1 MKNLTKALAAAVAI
15 ALAGAVQARD
25 FRSSDTHPK
34 DYPTVLGVK
43 YMGEK
48 LKEISGGK
56 LGVKVFPDSAL
67 GQEKDT
73 IEQVK
78 LGALDMVRVNVAPL
92 NNIVPETLAVAMPF
106 VFRSKE
112 HMRKVVDGPIGDEI
126 LKAMESQGFVGLAFY
141 DSGARNFYTAA
152 KPIKSMADM
161 QGMKLRVQQSDLFVA
176 MVEALGANATPM
188 PYGEVFTALKTHL
201 IDGAENNWPSYESS
215 SHYEAAKN
223 YSLTEHSMA
232 PEVVVFS
239 KVIWDKLTPDEQKQ
253 IREAAKASVAEMR
266 KLWDEREAKAEAKVK
281 EAGVQ
286 VFKIEDRQKMVDAM
300 KPVYDKFAADPKVKD
315 LVKRIQDTK

>member
-15 ALAGAVQARD
+15 ALAGVVQARD
-25 FRSSDTHPK
+25 FRSSDTHPA
-34 DYPTVLGVK
+34 DYPTVMGVK
-43 YMGEK
+43 FMGEK

-56 LGVKVFPDSAL
+56 MGIKVFPDSKL

-78 LGALDMVRVNVAPL
+78 IGGLDMIRVSIAPL
-92 NNIVPETLAVAMPF
+92 NNIVPETLALSLPF
-106 VFRSKE
+106 LFRSE
-112 HMRKVVDGPIGDEI
+112 DHLHKVLDGAIGDEI
-126 LKAMESQGFVGLAFY
+126 LKAMEPQGLIGLAYY

-161 QGMKLRVQQSDLFVA
+161 KGMKLRVQQSDLFVA
-176 MVEALGANATPM
+176 MIEALGANATPM

-223 YSLTEHSMA
+223 YSLTEHAMV

-239 KVIWDKLTPDEQKQ
+239 KKIWDTLSPADQKM
-253 IREAAKASVAEMR
+253 IREAAKASVPEMR
-266 KLWDEREAKAEAKVK
+266 KLWDEREAKARAKV
-281 EAGVQ
+281 EAAGVQ
-286 VFKIEDRQKMVDAM
+286 VFKIEDRQAMVDAM
-300 KPVYDKFAADPKVKD
+300 KPVYDKFASDPKVKD
-315 LVKRIQDTK
+315 LVKRIQDTQ

>member
-1 MKNLTKALAAAVAI
+1 
-15 ALAGAVQARD
+15 
-25 FRSSDTHPK
+25 
-34 DYPTVLGVK
+34 
-43 YMGEK
+43 
-48 LKEISGGK
+48 
-56 LGVKVFPDSAL
+56 
-67 GQEKDT
+67 
-73 IEQVK
+73 
-78 LGALDMVRVNVAPL
+78 
-92 NNIVPETLAVAMPF
+92 
-106 VFRSKE
+106 
-112 HMRKVVDGPIGDEI
+112 
-126 LKAMESQGFVGLAFY
+126 
-141 DSGARNFYTAA
+141 
-152 KPIKSMADM
+152 M

-188 PYGEVFTALKTHL
+188 PYGEVFTALKTGL

-223 YSLTEHSMA
+223 YSLTEHAMA

-239 KVIWDKLTPDEQKQ
+239 QVIWDKLTPDGQKQ

-300 KPVYDKFAADPKVKD
+300 KPVYDKFAADPKIKD